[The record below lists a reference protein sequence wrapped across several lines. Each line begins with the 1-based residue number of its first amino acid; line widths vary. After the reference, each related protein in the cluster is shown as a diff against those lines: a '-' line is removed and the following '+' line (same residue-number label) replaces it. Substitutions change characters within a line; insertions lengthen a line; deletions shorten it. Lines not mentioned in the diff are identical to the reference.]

1 MSAES
6 RRGCFWVV
14 GFWRG
19 QGHDGGGG
27 GGGGGEQGDSGQWS
41 KPAGLI
47 ISVVDN
53 FYNYFHLRT
62 VIFKR
67 ETS

>member
-1 MSAES
+1 M
-6 RRGCFWVV
+6 GK
-14 GFWRG
+14 
-19 QGHDGGGG
+19 
-27 GGGGGEQGDSGQWS
+27 QGDSGQWS

-47 ISVVDN
+47 ISVVNN

-67 ETS
+67 GTS

>member
-27 GGGGGEQGDSGQWS
+27 GGGGVNRVIVGSGVS
-41 KPAGLI
+41 RPG
-47 ISVVDN
+47 
-53 FYNYFHLRT
+53 
-62 VIFKR
+62 
-67 ETS
+67 